1 MPTKPPPIRYRML
14 RSTDSPYQSILAAK
28 VMSCCMDVQPILRR
42 FGTLRDVSQD
52 VISQPPPS
60 CANPPRTTRLK
71 PATEPLN
78 TKSTGRQYPKCPYQG
93 GGEVRY
99 LKIALGHAA
108 NTRNQRYNGAKGTK
122 EAADKG
128 ARHPPLVKESVPARQ
143 HLRMF

>member
-60 CANPPRTTRLK
+60 FANPPRTTRLK
-71 PATEPLN
+71 PATEPLKTKRLIPASDTLS
-78 TKSTGRQYPKCPYQG
+78 TKSTGRQFPKYPYQRG
-93 GGEVRY
+93 DEENY
-99 LKIALGHAA
+99 YKIALGH
-108 NTRNQRYNGAKGTK
+108 
-122 EAADKG
+122 D
-128 ARHPPLVKESVPARQ
+128 
-143 HLRMF
+143 